1 MPGPVTASSWW
12 LARECVYPWTS
23 GIPWPVRR
31 PSWAATLG
39 TISHALIE
47 QAIDRLNGSPGVPK
61 SAVVG
66 TARQNQLAAQNKVLA
81 LSWLGGAAR
90 TGAKLQPELALSYR
104 GGQLG
109 SPTRLHVHR
118 DYKVLGEVT
127 IAGTA
132 DLVVTS
138 PLPGGGTSVR
148 VFDWKTGLYAEPY
161 TSRARQQILCL
172 SAMHPGPDV
181 AAGAAVYLDARGTS
195 VREVVVPVDTLE
207 IQLTRAKFA
216 QVEAALL
223 AKQGPRPGPHCSGCP
238 IRTRCPE
245 YGGQ

>member
-1 MPGPVTASSWW
+1 M
-12 LARECVYPWTS
+12 YPWTS

-47 QAIDRLNGSPGVPK
+47 QAIDHLNGNPGVPK
-61 SAVVG
+61 GAVVG

-81 LSWLGGAAR
+81 LSWLGGAAS
-90 TGAKLQPELALSYR
+90 TGAKLWPELALSW

-132 DLVVTS
+132 DLVVSS
-138 PLPGGGTSVR
+138 PLPGGGTSVA
-148 VFDWKTGLYAEPY
+148 VYDWKTGLYAEPY

-172 SAMHPGPDV
+172 SAMHPGTAGP
-181 AAGAAVYLDARGTS
+181 GAAVYLDARGPS
-195 VREVVVPVDTLE
+195 VREVVVPVDPLE

-223 AKQGPRPGPHCSGCP
+223 AKQGPRPGLHCSGCP

>member
-47 QAIDRLNGSPGVPK
+47 QAIDQLNGHPGVPK
-61 SAVVG
+61 GAVVG

-81 LSWLGGAAR
+81 ISWLGGATHA
-90 TGAKLQPELALSYR
+90 GATLQPELALSYK
-104 GGQLG
+104 GGQPG
-109 SPTRLHVHR
+109 TPTRLHVHR

-132 DLVVTS
+132 DLVVSS
-138 PLPGGGTSVR
+138 PLTGGGTSVR

-195 VREVVVPVDTLE
+195 VREVVVHVDPLE

-223 AKQGPRPGPHCSGCP
+223 SKQGPRPGLHCSGCP

>member
-47 QAIDRLNGSPGVPK
+47 QAIDRLNGHPGVRGGQV
-61 SAVVG
+61 AG
-66 TARQNQLAAQNKVLA
+66 TARQNQLARQNESLA
-81 LSWLGGAAR
+81 LSWLGKAPSGV
-90 TGAKLQPELALSYR
+90 LSPELALSYK
-104 GGQLG
+104 GGHL
-109 SPTRLHVHR
+109 SNPTRLHVHR

-132 DLVVTS
+132 DLVVSS
-138 PLPGGGTSVR
+138 PLPGGGTSVA
-148 VFDWKTGLYAEPY
+148 VYDWKTGLYAEPY

-172 SAMHPGPDV
+172 SAMHPG
-181 AAGAAVYLDARGTS
+181 AATDGAAVYLDARGPN
-195 VREVVVPVDTLE
+195 VREVVVQVDPLE

-223 AKQGPRPGPHCSGCP
+223 SKQGPRPGLHCSGCP

>member
-47 QAIDRLNGSPGVPK
+47 QAIDQLNGNPGVPK
-61 SAVVG
+61 GAVVG

-81 LSWLGGAAR
+81 LSWLGGSAR
-90 TGAKLQPELALSYR
+90 AGSRLQPELALSYK

-138 PLPGGGTSVR
+138 PLPGGGASVR

-181 AAGAAVYLDARGTS
+181 AAGAAVYLDARGAS
-195 VREVVVPVDTLE
+195 VREVVVPVDPLE

-223 AKQGPRPGPHCSGCP
+223 SKQGPRPGPHCSGCP

>member
-47 QAIDRLNGSPGVPK
+47 QAIDQLNGGPGVPK
-61 SAVVG
+61 GAVVG

-90 TGAKLQPELALSYR
+90 TGAKLQPELALSYM

-132 DLVVTS
+132 DLVVSS
-138 PLPGGGTSVR
+138 PLPGGGTSVA
-148 VFDWKTGLYAEPY
+148 VYDWKTGLYAEPY

-172 SAMHPGPDV
+172 SAMHPGTAGP
-181 AAGAAVYLDARGTS
+181 GAAVYLDARGPS
-195 VREVVVPVDTLE
+195 VREVVVQVDPLE

-223 AKQGPRPGPHCSGCP
+223 AKQGPRPGLHCSGCP

>member
-1 MPGPVTASSWW
+1 M
-12 LARECVYPWTS
+12 YPWTS
-23 GIPWPVRR
+23 DIPWPVRR

-47 QAIDRLNGSPGVPK
+47 QAIDGLNGSREGLQKVQ
-61 SAVVG
+61 VVG
-66 TARQNQLAAQNKVLA
+66 TARQNQLANQNKALA
-81 LSWLGGAAR
+81 LSWLGSEAPSGA
-90 TGAKLQPELALSYR
+90 TLQAELALSFK
-104 GGQLG
+104 GGKLG
-109 SPTRLHVHR
+109 TPTRLHVHR
-118 DYKVLGEVT
+118 DYKVIGEVT

-132 DLVVTS
+132 DLVISS
-138 PLPGGGTSVR
+138 PLPGGGASVR

-161 TSRARQQILCL
+161 TTRARQQILCL
-172 SAMHPGPDV
+172 SALHPGPEV
-181 AAGAAVYLDARGTS
+181 GAGAAVYLDARWSS
-195 VREVVVPVDTLE
+195 VREVVVPVDPLE

-223 AKQGPRPGPHCSGCP
+223 DKQGPRPGLHCSGCP

>member
-47 QAIDRLNGSPGVPK
+47 QAIDHLNGNPGVPK
-61 SAVVG
+61 GAVVG

-81 LSWLGGAAR
+81 LSWLGGAAS
-90 TGAKLQPELALSYR
+90 TGAKLWPELALSYK

-132 DLVVTS
+132 DLVVSS
-138 PLPGGGTSVR
+138 PLPGGGTSVA
-148 VFDWKTGLYAEPY
+148 VYDWKTGLYAEPY

-172 SAMHPGPDV
+172 SAMHPGTAGP
-181 AAGAAVYLDARGTS
+181 GAAVYLDARGPS
-195 VREVVVPVDTLE
+195 VREVVVQVDPLE

-223 AKQGPRPGPHCSGCP
+223 AKQGPRPGLHCSGCP